1 MLALAAPAHF
11 AVLVLCA
18 FGVGICFD
26 MWGVM
31 WGTAMQTHIPR
42 ESLSRASAFDAMGSL
57 ILGPVGL
64 ALAGPIIAAFGLRT
78 LFIGCAA
85 VMIVMLSLPLLERE
99 VRELRWKDA
108 EPEAAT
114 A

>member
-1 MLALAAPAHF
+1 
-11 AVLVLCA
+11 
-18 FGVGICFD
+18 
-26 MWGVM
+26 M

-78 LFIGCAA
+78 LFVASGVLTL
-85 VMIVMLSLPLLERE
+85 VMVLLPLLERE
-99 VRELRWKDA
+99 VRDLRWKDLDE
-108 EPEAAT
+108 EPAAAT